1 MKEETRERLVDS
13 SIWLRG
19 LYMVFFAIAYNI
31 AELIIA
37 LLAIFQFFAVLITGR
52 VNEVFLQ
59 FGNNLSVYAFDIL
72 QFVTFNS
79 EDRPF
84 PFSPWPDEA
93 PGGSEW
99 SNESDVVEA
108 EFEEVVD
115 DKTDAADEGDGED
128 DESGESAQEESAP
141 EKPDTDKPS

>member
-1 MKEETRERLVDS
+1 MKEETRERLVDG

-19 LYMVFFAIAYNI
+19 LYMLFFAIAYNI
-31 AELIIA
+31 AEVIIV

-52 VNEVFLQ
+52 VNEVLLQ
-59 FGNNLSVYAFDIL
+59 FGNNLSVYAFDIF

-99 SNESDVVEA
+99 TNEPDVVEA
-108 EFEEVVD
+108 EFKEIND
-115 DKTDAADEGDGED
+115 DKTDAAEEGDGED
-128 DESGESAQEESAP
+128 DEQEDSAP
-141 EKPDTDKPS
+141 EKPGTDKPS